1 LDNIPLSWLGAGLVL
16 CLFLAA
22 FFSIAETSMMAVNR
36 YKLATQAS
44 AGHRGAKRAR
54 ALLAQTDKLLGVIL
68 LGSTIS
74 TTGSATL
81 AALLS
86 QRLLGDEGWVVGT
99 ATLLVSFA
107 LLVFSEISPKVV
119 GATYADRIAP
129 RIAYLLVPLLK
140 LAYPIVWF
148 VNLFVT
154 GMLRA
159 LRLRQQ
165 PGTQELSQEE
175 VRALV
180 LEGSRY
186 LPPKHH
192 TMLVNLLDLER
203 ITVNDIMTPRR
214 EIDALDLDAPADEI
228 RSRLETGYHTRVPVC
243 RGQPDNIVGV
253 LLVRQVLHSW
263 ADEDWS
269 PAELEPLL
277 RPPYYV
283 PTGTPLLTQLQHFQE
298 SRQRLGLVV
307 DEYGELLGLITLEDI
322 LEEIIG
328 EFTTNAPGGDPFVR
342 AEDGSVVVEGG
353 TLLRTLNRRLGT
365 RFPSDGPRTLNGLI
379 LEHFGDIPEAG
390 VSFRVGDHAV
400 EVLHTQDRAVKTV
413 RVLPIRRTERAGE
426 PAPG

>member
-1 LDNIPLSWLGAGLVL
+1 LENISSNLLIAGLVL
-16 CLFLAA
+16 ALLLVA

-36 YKLATQAS
+36 FKLATQAR
-44 AGHRGAKRAR
+44 AGHRGAQRAQKM
-54 ALLAQTDKLLGVIL
+54 LSETDKLLGVIL

-81 AALLS
+81 AALIS
-86 QRLLGDEGWVVGT
+86 QRVLGDEGWVVGA
-99 ATLLVSFA
+99 ATLMVSFA

-119 GATYADRIAP
+119 GANYADRIAP
-129 RIAYLLVPLLK
+129 PIAYVLGPLLK

-154 GMLRA
+154 MMLKL
-159 LRLRQQ
+159 LRLQQQ
-165 PGTQELSQEE
+165 PSEQKMTQEE

-214 EIDALDLDAPADEI
+214 EIDALDLDAPMEEM
-228 RSRLETGYHTRVPVC
+228 RSKLETGYHTRVPVC
-243 RGQPDNIVGV
+243 RGQPDNIIGV
-253 LLVRQVLHSW
+253 LLVRQVLHRW
-263 ADEDWS
+263 ANEEWS
-269 PAELEPLL
+269 AADLMPLL

-283 PTGTPLLTQLQHFQE
+283 PTGTPLLAQLQHFQE

-322 LEEIIG
+322 LEEIVG
-328 EFTTNAPGGDPFVR
+328 EFTTNAPGGDQFTR
-342 AEDGSVVVEGG
+342 DADGSVVVEGSV
-353 TLLRTLNRRLGT
+353 LLRTLNRRLGT
-365 RFPSDGPRTLNGLI
+365 KFPSDGPRTLNGLI

-390 VSFRVGDHAV
+390 VSFRLGSHAL
-400 EVLHTQDRAVKTV
+400 EILHTQDRAVKTV
-413 RVLPIRRTERAGE
+413 RVLPIRRTAKAG
-426 PAPG
+426 

>member
-1 LDNIPLSWLGAGLVL
+1 LENISSSLLLGALIVSLLLVS
-16 CLFLAA
+16 

-36 YKLATQAS
+36 YKLQTLAAG
-44 AGHRGAKRAR
+44 GHRGAQRAQR
-54 ALLAQTDKLLGVIL
+54 LLAETDKLLGVIL
-68 LGSTIS
+68 LGATVA

-86 QRLLGDEGWVVGT
+86 QRLFGDEGWVVGVS
-99 ATLLVSFA
+99 TLLVSFA

-119 GATYADRIAP
+119 GANYADRIAP
-129 RIAYLLVPLLK
+129 RLAYLLVPLLK
-140 LAYPIVWF
+140 LAYPVVWF

-154 GMLRA
+154 GMLKT
-159 LRLRQQ
+159 LHLKQQ
-165 PGTQELSQEE
+165 PGEQELTQEE

-192 TMLVNLLDLER
+192 TMLVNLLDLEK

-214 EIDALDLDAPADEI
+214 EIDALDLDMPVEEI
-228 RSRLETGYHTRVPVC
+228 RSKLETGFHTRVPVC

-253 LLVRQVLHSW
+253 LLVRQVLHRWSN
-263 ADEDWS
+263 EDWS
-269 PAELEPLL
+269 AEDLTPLI
-277 RPPYYV
+277 RPPYYI
-283 PTGTPLLTQLQHFQE
+283 PTGTPLLAQLQHFQE

-322 LEEIIG
+322 LEEIVG
-328 EFTTNAPGGDPFVR
+328 EFTTNAPGGDLFTR
-342 AEDGSVVVEGG
+342 EDDGSIVVEGS

-365 RFPSDGPRTLNGLI
+365 RFPMDGPRTLNGLI

-390 VSFRVGDHAV
+390 VSFRIADHGL
-400 EVLHTQDRAVKTV
+400 EILHTQDRAVKTV
-413 RVLPIRRTERAGE
+413 RVLPIRRTKRAG
-426 PAPG
+426 

>member
-1 LDNIPLSWLGAGLVL
+1 LDYIPSSWLVAGLVL
-16 CLFLAA
+16 SLLIVS

-36 YKLATQAS
+36 YKLQTMAAS
-44 AGHRGAKRAR
+44 GHGGAQRAQR
-54 ALLAQTDKLLGVIL
+54 LLAETDKLLGVIL
-68 LGSTIS
+68 LGATVA

-86 QRLLGDEGWVVGT
+86 QRLFGDEGYVVGL

-119 GATYADRIAP
+119 GANYADRIAP
-129 RIAYLLVPLLK
+129 RLAYLLVPLLK
-140 LAYPIVWF
+140 LAYPVVWF

-154 GMLRA
+154 GMLKM
-159 LRLRQQ
+159 LRLQQQ
-165 PGTQELSQEE
+165 PGEQHKLTQEE
-175 VRALV
+175 VRSLV

-192 TMLVNLLDLER
+192 MMLVNLLDLEK

-214 EIDALDLDAPADEI
+214 EIDALDLDMPVEEI
-228 RSRLETGYHTRVPVC
+228 RSKLETGFHTRVPVC

-253 LLVRQVLHSW
+253 LLVRQVLHRWSN
-263 ADEDWS
+263 EDWS
-269 PAELEPLL
+269 AEDLTPLI
-277 RPPYYV
+277 RPPYYI
-283 PTGTPLLTQLQHFQE
+283 PSGTPLLAQLQHFQE

-322 LEEIIG
+322 LEEIVG
-328 EFTTNAPGGDPFVR
+328 EFTTNAPGGDLFAREP
-342 AEDGSVVVEGG
+342 DGSVVVEGS

-390 VSFRVGDHAV
+390 VSFRIGDHGL
-400 EVLHTQDRAVKTV
+400 EILHTQDRAVKTV
-413 RVLPIRRTERAGE
+413 RVLPIRRTRRAG
-426 PAPG
+426 